1 MIKKEKE
8 PRDAARVL
16 TNLRKCSGCRR
27 GQGEGEGIESR
38 FLLPLAFP
46 SGRCL
51 PNGRSMPPLSGR
63 WQRIQRVVAHRK
75 VNENST
81 PLHFSRASASS
92 AINNCP
98 PLIVHILL
106 SLSLSL
112 SDIPFDGIRALVR
125 RVLDKYP
132 AKKGKIAPDP
142 RMPDFLFRPSVSRGQ
157 AVPPGQIGKHTGGR

>member
-112 SDIPFDGIRALVR
+112 SRTSRSMASARLFAASSTNIQQRREKLPRILGCPIFSFGPLFLGGKPFL
-125 RVLDKYP
+125 P
-132 AKKGKIAPDP
+132 AK
-142 RMPDFLFRPSVSRGQ
+142 
-157 AVPPGQIGKHTGGR
+157 